1 MVLKKRMRELMEMM
15 VRSQEPCMQIIC
27 MYIYIEQESKIQK
40 LCGAWSMGK
49 LNWCFWKACPDMH
62 GFKS

>member
-1 MVLKKRMRELMEMM
+1 MIICVVCCLLQVLVIPKMRELIEMM
-15 VRSQEPCMQIIC
+15 MGRSQEPCMQIIC

-49 LNWCFWKACPDMH
+49 T
-62 GFKS
+62 

>member
-1 MVLKKRMRELMEMM
+1 MIICVVCCLLQVMVLKKRMRKLMEMM

-27 MYIYIEQESKIQK
+27 MYKYIEQESKIQK

-49 LNWCFWKACPDMH
+49 T
-62 GFKS
+62 